1 MEFNSILNCV
11 MRLLSEIIEAAGG
24 PKAIEEASG
33 GAIRR
38 DAVYK
43 WPVIGVRDRHWHI
56 LIELAGACP
65 EELYRANL
73 VARRHDCIAPVE
85 AAE

>member
-1 MEFNSILNCV
+1 
-11 MRLLSEIIEAAGG
+11 MRLLPEIIEAAGG

-33 GAIRR
+33 GSIRR

-43 WPVIGVRDRHWHI
+43 WPIIGVRDRHWHI

-73 VARRHDCIAPVE
+73 VARDQICADRVG